1 MLAGRGI
8 GAALVY
14 GADRSGTAVQW
25 LTGWPVTR
33 EAALVFAPGEQDVLY
48 VCYGNHVPNARRLA
62 PAADVRPGGASA
74 LRAALPELA
83 ARAAGGGRAAAS
95 GRAGVIGPVPA
106 RWHDEVLAVAG
117 HVEFLDAEYTGLR
130 LVKSAAEIGWLREG
144 ARLTDAGVRALA
156 SQARPGM
163 TEAALGALVES
174 GYVAAGGQTHIRYLG
189 VTPMEQ
195 PELCVPAQW
204 PSSRPLRTG
213 DALSCEISA
222 SYGGYPGQLLRTFT
236 VGTPPTALYRDLHQV
251 AEQAFGAMTAR
262 LRPGATAAG
271 LIEAASLI
279 TAAGFTI
286 YDDLVHGY
294 GGGYLPPVLTRA
306 ALERQQAPDFTFQA
320 GMTVVIQPNVITKDE
335 RAGVQTGELVLITED
350 GWEPLHDFPRGFGQ
364 I

>member
-1 MLAGRGI
+1 MLAGRGL
-8 GAALVY
+8 GTALVY
-14 GADRSGTAVQW
+14 GADRSGTAIQW

-33 EAALVFAPGEQDVLY
+33 EAALVFVPGQPDVLY
-48 VCYGNHVPNARRLA
+48 VCYDNHVPNARRLA
-62 PAADVRPGGASA
+62 PQAEVRPGGASA

-83 ARAAGGGRAAAS
+83 TRAASDG
-95 GRAGVIGPVPA
+95 AGLIGPVPA
-106 RWHDEVLAVAG
+106 RLHDELIAAVGRA
-117 HVEFLDAEYTGLR
+117 EFLDLDYTQLR

-144 ARLTDAGVRALA
+144 ARLTDAGVQALA
-156 SQARPGM
+156 AKARPGM

-174 GYVAAGGQTHIRYLG
+174 GYVAAGGQTQIRYLG
-189 VTPMEQ
+189 VTPMDQ
-195 PELCVPAQW
+195 PRLCVPAQW

-213 DALSCEISA
+213 DVLSCEISA
-222 SYGGYPGQLLRTFT
+222 SYGGYPGQLLRTFA
-236 VGTPPTALYRDLHQV
+236 VGTPPTALYRELHQV

-335 RAGVQTGELVLITED
+335 RAGVQTGELVLVTED
-350 GWEPLHDFPRGFGQ
+350 GWAPLHDFPHGFGQ
-364 I
+364 IG